1 LFERVIDPLIAALM
15 APLDLVRFR
24 SLYRTKHLTARSGPA
39 TLRSMA
45 APRHDPPALHDRA
58 LQDLSFI
65 RRTME
70 GAASFTDVPGWGLVG
85 VGATAMVAAAT
96 ASRQPSPDRW
106 LLVWI
111 LTAAASSLLGA
122 ATAILKIRRR
132 TRAAGAAP
140 GSRLFNVPARK
151 FLLSFWP
158 AIVVGALLTLAIVDP
173 LAPDLAQ
180 RLTPR
185 LVHHILPGLWLLL
198 YGVAITTAGAYSVR
212 AVPLMGMGFL
222 ALGALTLFLP
232 MLNGDVMMALGFGGL
247 QVGFGVHIARRHGG

>member
-1 LFERVIDPLIAALM
+1 MSALYNKKYLTQDPD
-15 APLDLVRFR
+15 P
-24 SLYRTKHLTARSGPA
+24 AR
-39 TLRSMA
+39 LHRMA

-85 VGATAMVAAAT
+85 VGGTALVAAAA
-96 ASRQPSPDRW
+96 ASQQPTPDRW
-106 LLVWI
+106 FAVWMA
-111 LTAAASSLLGA
+111 TAALSSLLGA
-122 ATAILKIRRR
+122 ATAIHKMRRR
-132 TRAAGAAP
+132 VRAAG
-140 GSRLFNVPARK
+140 GQTGGQLFNVPARK

-173 LAPDLAQ
+173 LSPDFTQ

-185 LVHHILPGLWLLL
+185 LVHHVLPGLWLLL

-222 ALGALTLFLP
+222 ALGTLTLFLP
-232 MLNGDVMMALGFGGL
+232 MLNGDLMMALGFGGL

>member
-1 LFERVIDPLIAALM
+1 MKALYNKKYLTQDPGAGKIQ
-15 APLDLVRFR
+15 
-24 SLYRTKHLTARSGPA
+24 H
-39 TLRSMA
+39 MA

-85 VGATAMVAAAT
+85 VGATALVAAAT
-96 ASRQPSPDRW
+96 ASRQPTSERW
-106 LLVWI
+106 FYVWMA
-111 LTAAASSLLGA
+111 TAALSSLLGA
-122 ATAILKIRRR
+122 ATAVLKMRRR
-132 TRAAGAAP
+132 VRATGGP
-140 GSRLFNVPARK
+140 TGGRLFNVPARK

-173 LAPDLAQ
+173 LAPNLAQ

-185 LVHHILPGLWLLL
+185 LVAHVLPGLWLLL

-222 ALGALTLFLP
+222 ALGTLTLFLP
-232 MLNGDVMMALGFGGL
+232 MLNGDLMMALGFGGL